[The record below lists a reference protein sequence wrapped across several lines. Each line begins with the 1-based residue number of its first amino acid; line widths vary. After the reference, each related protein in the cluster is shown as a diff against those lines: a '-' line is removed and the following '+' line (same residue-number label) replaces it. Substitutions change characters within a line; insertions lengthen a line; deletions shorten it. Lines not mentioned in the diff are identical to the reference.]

1 MPTPLTT
8 SPSPGV
14 RCTTRAATATRRT
27 RSPPAPGT
35 QGQKYF
41 SHSFKY
47 FYASALLQ
55 VRDVQVSAVQV
66 RLQPAGRGPGLLLLR
81 GRRVQGG
88 RHLIYILTYL
98 QCTYLHITYI
108 STIAQDCV
116 CQPRY
121 PPGCTCDPFS
131 PDPDSSCPGQQT
143 CKQCKCL
150 GEWFIVSTVHTCL
163 HGVHVSNVSL
173 GLIMLPP
180 PLCKAS
186 YPLSTHLL
194 CFVWSKA
201 APIRNIIF
209 ATICVST
216 L

>member
-1 MPTPLTT
+1 M
-8 SPSPGV
+8 SGV
-14 RCTTRAATATRRT
+14 RPGLRLRR
-27 RSPPAPGT
+27 G
-35 QGQKYF
+35 
-41 SHSFKY
+41 
-47 FYASALLQ
+47 
-55 VRDVQVSAVQV
+55 
-66 RLQPAGRGPGLLLLR
+66 GRGLHLPR
-81 GRRVQGG
+81 GHKVRNIFRTVSNIFTPAHCSRCVMCKCLPSKCDCNPLAEDPDSFCSGDDVCKVGG
-88 RHLIYILTYL
+88 ILSTYL

-180 PLCKAS
+180 SPL
-186 YPLSTHLL
+186 
-194 CFVWSKA
+194 
-201 APIRNIIF
+201 
-209 ATICVST
+209 
-216 L
+216 

>member
-1 MPTPLTT
+1 MCHEIIINNYLNSSKNIYTTYTTVSTIYTTVSISTIYTTVSTIYTTVSTTYTTLSTIYTIVSTARCVLPTPLTT

-88 RHLIYILTYL
+88 RHLIYISTM
-98 QCTYLHITYI
+98 YI
-108 STIAQDCV
+108 STYYIHI
-116 CQPRY
+116 Y
-121 PPGCTCDPFS
+121 N
-131 PDPDSSCPGQQT
+131 CPG
-143 CKQCKCL
+143 L
-150 GEWFIVSTVHTCL
+150 RVPAPLPARL
-163 HGVHVSNVSL
+163 HV
-173 GLIMLPP
+173 
-180 PLCKAS
+180 
-186 YPLSTHLL
+186 
-194 CFVWSKA
+194 
-201 APIRNIIF
+201 
-209 ATICVST
+209 
-216 L
+216 

>member
-1 MPTPLTT
+1 MCKCLPSKCDCNPLAED
-8 SPSPGV
+8 PD
-14 RCTTRAATATRRT
+14 
-27 RSPPAPGT
+27 
-35 QGQKYF
+35 
-41 SHSFKY
+41 SFC
-47 FYASALLQ
+47 SGD
-55 VRDVQVSAVQV
+55 DVCKV
-66 RLQPAGRGPGLLLLR
+66 
-81 GRRVQGG
+81 GG
-88 RHLIYILTYL
+88 ILSTYL
-98 QCTYLHITYI
+98 QCTYLHIYI
-108 STIAQDCV
+108 SVSTQDCV

-163 HGVHVSNVSL
+163 LAVHVSNVSQ
-173 GLIMLPP
+173 GLIMPPP
-180 PLCKAS
+180 PLYKAS

-216 L
+216 LYNALHCFIYAILGTKIESLSHLCIQERQ

>member
-1 MPTPLTT
+1 M
-8 SPSPGV
+8 
-14 RCTTRAATATRRT
+14 
-27 RSPPAPGT
+27 
-35 QGQKYF
+35 
-41 SHSFKY
+41 
-47 FYASALLQ
+47 
-55 VRDVQVSAVQV
+55 
-66 RLQPAGRGPGLLLLR
+66 
-81 GRRVQGG
+81 
-88 RHLIYILTYL
+88 
-98 QCTYLHITYI
+98 
-108 STIAQDCV
+108 

-194 CFVWSKA
+194 CFVFCLEQSCSHSQHHLRNHLCFNVITLYTALFTPSSEQRLNHYHISAFRRGSK
-201 APIRNIIF
+201 PIISNCRASPCHVCLTFYNQFDNKNTRKIHF
-209 ATICVST
+209 
-216 L
+216 